1 MTITGIKKSFI
12 IYGFHN
18 YNIILTIRADKMEE
32 YINLFEKI
40 IAKTSPK
47 VEYMDIRMGLG
58 DNTSIL
64 MKDGNVDEINTGMS
78 LGARIRVLNNGAWG
92 FAYTTDLSKLND
104 ITQTALKLSTS
115 LKGDVKLSETEVIKD
130 KVEVDVKIPFKD
142 ITIEEKKDI
151 MKDAADAASI
161 EKVNSTTVSY
171 ADSEVNEL
179 FMNSEGSQIQVKT
192 SRVRMALNAS
202 ATDGE
207 IIQFGHGSL
216 GGVKGFE
223 VIANADIEE
232 FGRSIAEKS
241 VRLLDAKPAP
251 SGQFPV
257 IADSELTGVL
267 IHEALGHAVEGD
279 LILQNDSILKGKLGQ
294 QIASDIVNIFDD
306 ASLRQGFGYYPY
318 DVEGVKT
325 KPNQLVKDG
334 KLVSLLNSR
343 STASKLGM
351 NSSGNARSLISD
363 QPIVRMSNTY
373 LEPGDMEVEE
383 LFEDIDNGIYLKGS
397 RGGQVDTGKG
407 IFQFN
412 AAEGYMIENGEI
424 TTPLRDVSLSGNIL
438 ETLKNIDAI
447 GNDFKLSVGFCGKDG
462 QTAPV
467 GDGGPH
473 TRILNA
479 LVGGMG

>member
-1 MTITGIKKSFI
+1 VS
-12 IYGFHN
+12 
-18 YNIILTIRADKMEE
+18 
-32 YINLFEKI
+32 
-40 IAKTSPK
+40 
-47 VEYMDIRMGLG
+47 
-58 DNTSIL
+58 
-64 MKDGNVDEINTGMS
+64 
-78 LGARIRVLNNGAWG
+78 
-92 FAYTTDLSKLND
+92 
-104 ITQTALKLSTS
+104 
-115 LKGDVKLSETEVIKD
+115 
-130 KVEVDVKIPFKD
+130 
-142 ITIEEKKDI
+142 IEEKKDI
-151 MKDAADAASI
+151 MKDANDAATI

-179 FMNSEGSQIQVKT
+179 FMNSEGSEIQVKT
-192 SRVRMALNAS
+192 DRVRMALNAS

-223 VIANADIEE
+223 LISEADIEE
-232 FGRSIAEKS
+232 FGRNIGEKA

-257 IADSELTGVL
+257 IADPELTGVL
-267 IHEALGHAVEGD
+267 IHEALGHATEGD
-279 LILQNDSILKGKLGQ
+279 LILQNDSILKGKIGEK
-294 QIASDIVNIFDD
+294 IASDIVNIFDD
-306 ASLRQGFGYYPY
+306 ASRKDGFGYYPY

-325 KPNQLVKDG
+325 KPNQLVKNG
-334 KLVSLLNSR
+334 ELISLLNSR
-343 STASKLGM
+343 ETASKLGM
-351 NSSGNARSLISD
+351 KSSGNARSIIAD

-373 LEPGDMEVEE
+373 LQPGDNTFEE
-383 LFEDIDNGIYLKGS
+383 LLEDIPNGMYLKGS

-412 AAEGYMIENGEI
+412 AAEGYLIEDGEI

>member
-1 MTITGIKKSFI
+1 
-12 IYGFHN
+12 
-18 YNIILTIRADKMEE
+18 MEE
-32 YINLFEKI
+32 YTNLFDKV
-40 IAKTSPK
+40 IAKTSK
-47 VEYMDIRMGLG
+47 NVDYIDVRFGRGE
-58 DNTSIL
+58 NTSIL

-92 FAYTTDLSKLND
+92 FAYTTDLSKINE
-104 ITQTALKLSTS
+104 ITETAIKLSNS
-115 LKGDVKLSETEVIKD
+115 LKGDVTLSETDTIKD
-130 KVEVDVKIPFKD
+130 KIAVDVKIPFKD
-142 ITIEEKKDI
+142 ISIAEKKDI
-151 MKDAADAASI
+151 MKDASDSATID
-161 EKVNSTTVSY
+161 KVNSTTTSY
-171 ADSEVNEL
+171 VDSEVDEL
-179 FMNSEGSQIQVKT
+179 FMNSEGSEIEVKT

-223 VIANADIEE
+223 LIQNADIEE
-232 FGRSIAEKS
+232 FGRKIGEKA

-257 IADSELTGVL
+257 IADPELTGVL

-279 LILQNDSILKGKLGQ
+279 LILQNDSILKDKVGT

-306 ASLRQGFGYYPY
+306 ASLKEGFGYYPY

-334 KLVSLLNSR
+334 KLISLLNSR
-343 STASKLGM
+343 ETASKLNM
-351 NSSGNARSLISD
+351 KSSGNARSIIAD

-373 LEPGDMEVEE
+373 LQPGENTFEE
-383 LFEDIDNGIYLKGS
+383 LFEGIPNGIYLKGS

-412 AAEGYMIENGEI
+412 AAEGYIIENGEI
-424 TTPLRDVSLSGNIL
+424 TTPVRDVSLSGNIL

-473 TRILNA
+473 TRIQNA
-479 LVGGMG
+479 LVGGMGWW

>member
-1 MTITGIKKSFI
+1 
-12 IYGFHN
+12 
-18 YNIILTIRADKMEE
+18 MEE
-32 YINLFEKI
+32 YISLFEKVI
-40 IAKTSPK
+40 EDTSPK
-47 VEYMDIRMGLG
+47 VDYIDIRSGIS

-104 ITQTALKLSTS
+104 ITKTAIKLSSS
-115 LKGDVKLSETEVIKD
+115 LKGDVKLSESEVIKD
-130 KVEVDVKIPFKD
+130 KTAVDVKIPFKD
-142 ITIEEKKDI
+142 VSIDEKKEM
-151 MKDAADAASI
+151 MKEASDAATID
-161 EKVNSTTVSY
+161 KVNSTTAGYS
-171 ADSEVNEL
+171 DSEINEL

-192 SRVRMALNAS
+192 SRIRMALNAS

-223 VIANADIEE
+223 AVAERDLEE
-232 FGRSIAEKS
+232 FGRSIGEKA

-251 SGQFPV
+251 SGQFTV
-257 IADSELTGVL
+257 VADPELTGVL
-267 IHEALGHAVEGD
+267 IHEALGHATEGD
-279 LILQNDSILKGKLGQ
+279 LILQNDSILKGRIGE

-306 ASLRQGFGYYPY
+306 ASRKDGFGYYPY

-334 KLVSLLNSR
+334 KLISLLNSR
-343 STASKLGM
+343 ETSSQLGM
-351 NSSGNARSLISD
+351 KSSGNARSIISEK
-363 QPIVRMSNTY
+363 PIVRMSNTY
-373 LEPGDMEVEE
+373 LQPGDNTFEE
-383 LFEDIDNGIYLKGS
+383 LIEDIPDGIYLKGS

-412 AAEGYMIENGEI
+412 AAEGYLIENGELK
-424 TTPLRDVSLSGNIL
+424 TPLRDVSLSGNIL

-447 GNDFKLSVGFCGKDG
+447 GNDFKLSVGFCGKGG

>member
-1 MTITGIKKSFI
+1 
-12 IYGFHN
+12 
-18 YNIILTIRADKMEE
+18 MEE
-32 YINLFEKI
+32 HTELFEKVI
-40 IAKTSPK
+40 KNTLPK
-47 VEYMDIRMGLG
+47 VDYIDIRAGSG

-64 MKDGNVDEINTGMS
+64 MKDGNVQEINTGKS
-78 LGARIRVLNNGAWG
+78 LGIRIRVLNNGAWG
-92 FAYTTDLSKLND
+92 FAYTTDISKID
-104 ITQTALKLSTS
+104 EITQTAIKLSNS
-115 LKGDVKLSETEVIKD
+115 LKGDVELSESEIIND
-130 KVEVDVKIPFKD
+130 KTSVDVRIPFD
-142 ITIEEKKDI
+142 DVSIEEKKEI
-151 MKDAADAASI
+151 MKEANDSASI
-161 EKVNSTTVSY
+161 DKVSSTTVSY
-171 ADSEVNEL
+171 ADSQVNEL
-179 FMNSEGSQIQVKT
+179 FLNSDGSNIQVKT
-192 SRVRMALNAS
+192 SRVRMALNAA

-223 VIANADIEE
+223 VISDTDIEE
-232 FGRSIAEKS
+232 FGRKIGEKA

-251 SGQFPV
+251 SGKFPV
-257 IADSELTGVL
+257 IADPELTGVL

-279 LILQNDSILKGKLGQ
+279 LILQNDSILKDKLGTK
-294 QIASDIVNIFDD
+294 IASDIVNIFDD
-306 ASLRQGFGYYPY
+306 ASLKDGFGYYPY
-318 DVEGVKT
+318 DVEGIKT

-334 KLVSLLNSR
+334 TLISLLNSR
-343 STASKLGM
+343 ETASKLGM
-351 NSSGNARSLISD
+351 KSSGNARSVIAD
-363 QPIVRMSNTY
+363 KPIVRMSNTY
-373 LEPGDMEVEE
+373 LQPGDMTFEE
-383 LFEDIDNGIYLKGS
+383 LIEDIPNGIYLKGS

-412 AAEGYMIENGEI
+412 AAEGFKIENGEL

-438 ETLKNIDAI
+438 ETLKNVDAI

>member
-1 MTITGIKKSFI
+1 
-12 IYGFHN
+12 
-18 YNIILTIRADKMEE
+18 MEE
-32 YINLFEKI
+32 YTDLFEKVI
-40 IAKTSPK
+40 SKTIPK
-47 VEYMDIRMGLG
+47 VDYIDIRFGKG
-58 DNTSIL
+58 ENTSIL

-92 FAYTTDLSKLND
+92 FSYTTDLSKINEV
-104 ITQTALKLSTS
+104 TETAIKFSNS
-115 LKGDVKLSETEVIKD
+115 LKGDVTLSESDIIKD
-130 KVEVDVKIPFKD
+130 KIAVDVKIPFKD
-142 ITIEEKKDI
+142 VSIEEKKDI
-151 MKDAADAASI
+151 MKDANDAATI
-161 EKVNSTTVSY
+161 DKVNSTTASY
-171 ADSEVNEL
+171 VDSEVDEL
-179 FMNSEGSQIQVKT
+179 FMNSEGSQIEVKT

-223 VIANADIEE
+223 LIKNADIEE
-232 FGRSIAEKS
+232 FGKNIGQKA

-257 IADSELTGVL
+257 IADPELTGVL

-279 LILQNDSILKGKLGQ
+279 LILQNDSILKDKIGT

-306 ASLRQGFGYYPY
+306 ASLKEGFGYYPY

-334 KLVSLLNSR
+334 KLISLLNSR
-343 STASKLGM
+343 ETASKLNM
-351 NSSGNARSLISD
+351 KSSGNARSIIAD
-363 QPIVRMSNTY
+363 QPIVRMSNTF
-373 LEPGDMEVEE
+373 LQPGENTFEE
-383 LFEDIDNGIYLKGS
+383 LLEDIPNGIYLKGS

-412 AAEGYMIENGEI
+412 AAEGYIIENGEI
-424 TTPLRDVSLSGNIL
+424 TTPVRDVSLSGNIL

-447 GNDFKLSVGFCGKDG
+447 GKDFKLSVGFCGKDG

-473 TRILNA
+473 TRIQNA

>member
-1 MTITGIKKSFI
+1 MINLLS
-12 IYGFHN
+12 
-18 YNIILTIRADKMEE
+18 DKMEE
-32 YINLFEKI
+32 YIDLFEKV
-40 IAKTSPK
+40 IAKTSSQID
-47 VEYMDIRMGLG
+47 YIDIRAGIG

-78 LGARIRVLNNGAWG
+78 LAARVRVLNNGAWG
-92 FAYTTDLSKLND
+92 FAYTTDLSKINE
-104 ITQTALKLSTS
+104 ITDTAIRFSNS
-115 LKGDVKLSETEVIKD
+115 LKGDVELSETDIIKD
-130 KVEVDVKIPFKD
+130 KISVDVKIPFSD
-142 ITIEEKKDI
+142 ISIEEKKDI
-151 MKDAADAASI
+151 MKQANDAAIID
-161 EKVNSTTVSY
+161 KVNSTTVSY
-171 ADSEVNEL
+171 GDSEVNEL
-179 FMNSEGSQIQVKT
+179 FMSSEGSEIQVKT

-202 ATDGE
+202 ATNGE

-223 VIANADIEE
+223 AIADKDLEE
-232 FGRSIAEKS
+232 FGRTIGQKA

-251 SGQFPV
+251 SGNFPV
-257 IADSELTGVL
+257 IADPELTGVL
-267 IHEALGHAVEGD
+267 VHEALGHAVEGD
-279 LILQNDSILKGKLGQ
+279 LILQNDSILKDKMGC
-294 QIASDIVNIFDD
+294 QIASDIANIFDD
-306 ASLRQGFGYYPY
+306 ASLKEGFGYYPY

-325 KPNQLVKDG
+325 SPNQLVKDG

-343 STASKLGM
+343 ETASKLNM
-351 NSSGNARSLISD
+351 KSSGNARSLIAD

-373 LEPGDMEVEE
+373 LQPRDNSFEE
-383 LFEDIDNGIYLKGS
+383 LLEDIQDGIYLKGS

-412 AAEGYMIENGEI
+412 AAEGYLIKDGEI

-438 ETLKNIDAI
+438 ETLKNIDAV
-447 GNDFKLSVGFCGKDG
+447 GKDFKLSVGFCGKDG

>member
-1 MTITGIKKSFI
+1 MPTKINIRL
-12 IYGFHN
+12 IYLSDN
-18 YNIILTIRADKMEE
+18 MEE
-32 YINLFEKI
+32 YIDLFEKV

-47 VEYMDIRMGLG
+47 VDYMDIRSGEG
-58 DNTSIL
+58 NATSIL

-78 LGARIRVLNNGAWG
+78 LSARIRVLNNGAWG
-92 FAYTTDLSKLND
+92 FAYTTDLSKINE
-104 ITQTALKLSTS
+104 ITETALKLSNS
-115 LKGDVKLSETEVIKD
+115 LKGDVTLSETDIIKD
-130 KVEVDVKIPFKD
+130 KVEIDVKTPFKD
-142 ITIEEKKDI
+142 VSIEEKKDI
-151 MKDAADAASI
+151 MQEANDAATI

-171 ADSEVNEL
+171 VDSEVDNL
-179 FMNSEGSQIQVKT
+179 FMSSEGSEIQVKT
-192 SRVRMALNAS
+192 SRVRMSLNAS

-216 GGVKGFE
+216 GGVRGFE
-223 VIANADIEE
+223 LIEDADIEE
-232 FGRSIAEKS
+232 FGRKIGQKA
-241 VRLLDAKPAP
+241 VRLLDAEPAP

-279 LILQNDSILKGKLGQ
+279 LILQNDSILKDRIGET
-294 QIASDIVNIFDD
+294 IASDIVNIFDD
-306 ASLRQGFGYYPY
+306 ASLREGFGYYPY

-334 KLVSLLNSR
+334 KLISLLNSR
-343 STASKLGM
+343 ETASKLGM
-351 NSSGNARSLISD
+351 KSSGNARSIIAD

-373 LEPGDMEVEE
+373 LQPGDNTFEE
-383 LFEDIDNGIYLKGS
+383 LIEDIPDGIYLKGS

-412 AAEGYMIENGEI
+412 AAEGYLIKNGEI
-424 TTPLRDVSLSGNIL
+424 STPLRDVSLSGNIL

>member
-1 MTITGIKKSFI
+1 
-12 IYGFHN
+12 
-18 YNIILTIRADKMEE
+18 MEE
-32 YINLFEKI
+32 YIDLFENI
-40 IAKTSPK
+40 IAKTRQK
-47 VEYMDIRMGLG
+47 VDYMDIRFGMG

-92 FAYTTDLSKLND
+92 FAYTTDLSKID
-104 ITQTALKLSTS
+104 EITETALKLSKS
-115 LKGDVKLSETEVIKD
+115 LKGDVKLSESEIIKD
-130 KVEVDVKIPFKD
+130 KIEVDVKIPFKD
-142 ITIEEKKDI
+142 VSIEEKKDI
-151 MKDAADAASI
+151 MKEANDAATI
-161 EKVNSTTVSY
+161 YKVNSTTVSY
-171 ADSEVNEL
+171 SDSEVNEL
-179 FMNSEGSQIQVKT
+179 FMNSEGSEIQVKT
-192 SRVRMALNAS
+192 DRVRMALNAS

-223 VIANADIEE
+223 VISEVDIEE
-232 FGRSIAEKS
+232 FGRNIGEKA

-257 IADSELTGVL
+257 IADPELTGVL
-267 IHEALGHAVEGD
+267 IHEALGHATEGD
-279 LILQNDSILKGKLGQ
+279 LILQNDSILKGKIGEK
-294 QIASDIVNIFDD
+294 IASDIVNIFDD
-306 ASLRQGFGYYPY
+306 ASRKDGFGYYPY

-334 KLVSLLNSR
+334 KLISLLNSR
-343 STASKLGM
+343 ETAAKLGM
-351 NSSGNARSLISD
+351 TSSGNARSIISD

-373 LEPGDMEVEE
+373 LQPGDNKFEE
-383 LFEDIDNGIYLKGS
+383 LIEDISDGIYLKGS

-412 AAEGYMIENGEI
+412 AAEGYLIKNGEI
-424 TTPLRDVSLSGNIL
+424 ATPLRDVSLSGNIL

-473 TRILNA
+473 TRILDA

>member
-1 MTITGIKKSFI
+1 
-12 IYGFHN
+12 
-18 YNIILTIRADKMEE
+18 MEE
-32 YINLFEKI
+32 YISLFEKVI
-40 IAKTSPK
+40 EDTSPK
-47 VEYMDIRMGLG
+47 VDYIDIRSGIS

-104 ITQTALKLSTS
+104 ITETAIKLSSS
-115 LKGDVKLSETEVIKD
+115 LKGDVKLSESEVIKD
-130 KVEVDVKIPFKD
+130 KIAVDVKIPFKD
-142 ITIEEKKDI
+142 VSIDEKKEM
-151 MKDAADAASI
+151 MKEASDAATID
-161 EKVNSTTVSY
+161 KVNSTTAGYS
-171 ADSEVNEL
+171 DSEINEL
-179 FMNSEGSQIQVKT
+179 FMNSEGSEIQVKT
-192 SRVRMALNAS
+192 SRIRMALNAS
-202 ATDGE
+202 ATDGK

-223 VIANADIEE
+223 AVAERDLEE
-232 FGRSIAEKS
+232 FGRSIGEKA

-251 SGQFPV
+251 SGQFTV
-257 IADSELTGVL
+257 VADPELTGVL
-267 IHEALGHAVEGD
+267 IHEALGHATEGD
-279 LILQNDSILKGKLGQ
+279 LILQNDSILKGRIGE

-306 ASLRQGFGYYPY
+306 ASRKDGFGYYPY

-334 KLVSLLNSR
+334 KLISLLNSR
-343 STASKLGM
+343 ETSSQLGM
-351 NSSGNARSLISD
+351 KSSGNARSIISEK
-363 QPIVRMSNTY
+363 PIVRMSNTY
-373 LEPGDMEVEE
+373 LQPGDNTFEE
-383 LFEDIDNGIYLKGS
+383 LIEDIHDGIYLKGS

-412 AAEGYMIENGEI
+412 AAEGYLIENGELK
-424 TTPLRDVSLSGNIL
+424 TPLRDVSLSGNIL

-447 GNDFKLSVGFCGKDG
+447 GNDFKLSVGFCGKGG

>member
-1 MTITGIKKSFI
+1 
-12 IYGFHN
+12 
-18 YNIILTIRADKMEE
+18 MEE
-32 YINLFEKI
+32 YIDLFENI
-40 IAKTSPK
+40 IAKTRQK
-47 VEYMDIRMGLG
+47 VDYIDIRFGMGE
-58 DNTSIL
+58 NTSIL

-78 LGARIRVLNNGAWG
+78 LATRVRVLNNGAWG
-92 FAYTTDLSKLND
+92 FAYTSDLSKID
-104 ITQTALKLSTS
+104 EITKTALKLSDS
-115 LKGDVKLSETEVIKD
+115 LKGDVKLSESEIIKD

-142 ITIEEKKDI
+142 VSIEEKKDI
-151 MKDAADAASI
+151 MKDANDAATI

-179 FMNSEGSQIQVKT
+179 FMNSEGSEIQVKT
-192 SRVRMALNAS
+192 DRVRMALNAS

-223 VIANADIEE
+223 VISETDIEE
-232 FGRSIAEKS
+232 FGRNIGEKA

-257 IADSELTGVL
+257 IADPELTGVL
-267 IHEALGHAVEGD
+267 IHEALGHATEGD
-279 LILQNDSILKGKLGQ
+279 LILQNDSILKGKIGEK
-294 QIASDIVNIFDD
+294 IASDIVNIFDD
-306 ASLRQGFGYYPY
+306 ASRKDGFGYYPY

-325 KPNQLVKDG
+325 KPNQLVKNG
-334 KLVSLLNSR
+334 ELISLLNSR
-343 STASKLGM
+343 ETASKLGM
-351 NSSGNARSLISD
+351 KSSGNARSIIAD

-373 LEPGDMEVEE
+373 LQPGDNTFEE
-383 LFEDIDNGIYLKGS
+383 LLEDIPNGMYLKGS

-412 AAEGYMIENGEI
+412 AAEGYLIEDGEI

>member
-1 MTITGIKKSFI
+1 
-12 IYGFHN
+12 
-18 YNIILTIRADKMEE
+18 MEE
-32 YINLFEKI
+32 YIDLFEKV
-40 IAKTSPK
+40 IAKTIPQVDYIDVRAGMSN
-47 VEYMDIRMGLG
+47 
-58 DNTSIL
+58 NTSIL
-64 MKDGNVDEINTGMS
+64 MKDGDVDEINTGMS
-78 LGARIRVLNNGAWG
+78 LGARIRVLKNGAWG
-92 FAYTTDLSKLND
+92 FAYTTDLSKLNE
-104 ITQTALKLSTS
+104 ITDTS
-115 LKGDVKLSETEVIKD
+115 IQVSNSLTGDVELSESEVVKD
-130 KVEVDVKIPFKD
+130 KVKVDVKIPFRD
-142 ITIEEKKDI
+142 ISIEEKKEI
-151 MKDAADAASI
+151 MKDASDAASI

-171 ADSEVNEL
+171 SDGEINEI
-179 FMNSEGSQIQVKT
+179 FMNSEGSQIQTIT
-192 SRVRMALNAS
+192 SKIRMAMNAS

-207 IIQFGHGSL
+207 IIQFGHGSI

-223 VIANADIEE
+223 VIDETDIES
-232 FGRSIAEKS
+232 FGRNIGQKA
-241 VRLLDAKPAP
+241 VRLLEAEAAP
-251 SGQFPV
+251 SGKFPV
-257 IADSELTGVL
+257 IADPELTGVL

-279 LILQNDSILKGKLGQ
+279 LILQNDSILKDRMGEM
-294 QIASDIVNIFDD
+294 IASDIVNIFDD
-306 ASLRQGFGYYPY
+306 ASRKDGFGYYPY

-343 STASKLGM
+343 ETAAKLGM
-351 NSSGNARSLISD
+351 KSSGNARSIISD
-363 QPIVRMSNTY
+363 QPIVRMSNTD
-373 LEPGDMEVEE
+373 LQPGDNSFEE
-383 LFEDIDNGIYLKGS
+383 LFEDIEDGIYLKGS

-412 AAEGYMIENGEI
+412 AAEGYLIKDGEI
-424 TTPLRDVSLSGNIL
+424 STPLRDVSLSGNIL

>member
-1 MTITGIKKSFI
+1 
-12 IYGFHN
+12 
-18 YNIILTIRADKMEE
+18 MEE
-32 YINLFEKI
+32 YIDLFEKV
-40 IAKTSPK
+40 IAKTSSQID
-47 VEYMDIRMGLG
+47 YIDIRAGIG

-78 LGARIRVLNNGAWG
+78 LAARVRVLNNGAWG
-92 FAYTTDLSKLND
+92 FAYTTDLSKINE
-104 ITQTALKLSTS
+104 ITDTAIRFSNS
-115 LKGDVKLSETEVIKD
+115 LKGDVELSETDIIKD
-130 KVEVDVKIPFKD
+130 KISVDVKIPFND
-142 ITIEEKKDI
+142 ISIEEKKDI
-151 MKDAADAASI
+151 MKQANDAAIID
-161 EKVNSTTVSY
+161 KVNSTTVSY
-171 ADSEVNEL
+171 GDSEVNEL
-179 FMNSEGSQIQVKT
+179 FMSSEGSEIQVKT

-202 ATDGE
+202 ATNGE

-223 VIANADIEE
+223 AISDKDLEE
-232 FGRSIAEKS
+232 FGRTIGQKA

-251 SGQFPV
+251 SGNFPV
-257 IADSELTGVL
+257 IADPELTGVL
-267 IHEALGHAVEGD
+267 VHEALGHAVEGD
-279 LILQNDSILKGKLGQ
+279 LILQNDSILKDKMGC

-306 ASLRQGFGYYPY
+306 ASLKEGFGYYPY

-325 KPNQLVKDG
+325 SPNQLVKDG

-343 STASKLGM
+343 ETASKLNM
-351 NSSGNARSLISD
+351 KSSGNARSLIAD

-373 LEPGDMEVEE
+373 LQPRDNSFEE
-383 LFEDIDNGIYLKGS
+383 LLEDIQDGIYLKGS

-412 AAEGYMIENGEI
+412 AAEGYLIKDGEI

-438 ETLKNIDAI
+438 ETLKNIDAV

>member
-1 MTITGIKKSFI
+1 
-12 IYGFHN
+12 
-18 YNIILTIRADKMEE
+18 MEE
-32 YINLFEKI
+32 YINLFEKV
-40 IAKTSPK
+40 IAKTNQK
-47 VEYMDIRMGLG
+47 VDYIDIRAGKSE
-58 DNTSIL
+58 NTSIL
-64 MKDGNVDEINTGMS
+64 MKDGDVDEINTGMS

-92 FAYTTDLSKLND
+92 FAYTTDLSKINEVID
-104 ITQTALKLSTS
+104 TAIKFSNS
-115 LKGDVKLSETEVIKD
+115 LKGDVTLSENDVIKD
-130 KVEVDVKIPFKD
+130 KIAIDVKIPFKD
-142 ITIEEKKDI
+142 ISIDEKKDI
-151 MKDAADAASI
+151 MKQASSAATI
-161 EKVNSTTVSY
+161 EKVNSTTTSY
-171 ADSEVNEL
+171 ADSEIDEL
-179 FMNSEGSQIQVKT
+179 FMNSEGSQIQVNT

-202 ATDGE
+202 ATDGN

-223 VIANADIEE
+223 LIQNADIEE
-232 FGRSIAEKS
+232 FGRKIGQKA
-241 VRLLDAKPAP
+241 VRLLSAEPAP
-251 SGQFPV
+251 SGNFPV

-279 LILQNDSILKGKLGQ
+279 LILQNDSILKDKMGE

-306 ASLRQGFGYYPY
+306 ASLKDGFGYYPY

-334 KLVSLLNSR
+334 KLISLLNSR
-343 STASKLGM
+343 ETASKLGM
-351 NSSGNARSLISD
+351 KSSGNARSIIAD
-363 QPIVRMSNTY
+363 QPIVRMSNTF
-373 LEPGDMEVEE
+373 LQPGDNTFEE
-383 LFEDIDNGIYLKGS
+383 LIEDIPDGIYLKGS

-412 AAEGYMIENGEI
+412 AAEGYLIKDGEI
-424 TTPLRDVSLSGNIL
+424 STPLRDVSLSGNIL

-447 GNDFKLSVGFCGKDG
+447 GDDFKLSVGFCGKDG

>member
-1 MTITGIKKSFI
+1 
-12 IYGFHN
+12 
-18 YNIILTIRADKMEE
+18 MEE
-32 YINLFEKI
+32 YINLFENV

-47 VEYMDIRMGLG
+47 VDYVDIRCGMG

-78 LGARIRVLNNGAWG
+78 LGTRIRVLNNGAWG
-92 FAYTTDLSKLND
+92 FAYTTDISKIEE
-104 ITQTALKLSTS
+104 ITETALKLSNS
-115 LKGDVKLSETEVIKD
+115 LKGDVTLSESDIIKD
-130 KVEVDVKIPFKD
+130 NVEVDVKIPFKD
-142 ITIEEKKDI
+142 ISIEEKSEI
-151 MKDAADAASI
+151 MKEANDAATID
-161 EKVNSTTVSY
+161 KVNSTTVSY
-171 ADSEVNEL
+171 VDSEVKEL
-179 FMNSEGSQIQVKT
+179 FMNSEGSEIQVKT
-192 SRVRMALNAS
+192 SRLRMALNAS
-202 ATDGE
+202 ATNGE

-216 GGVKGFE
+216 GGVKGYE
-223 VIANADIEE
+223 IIKDADIEE
-232 FGRSIAEKS
+232 FGRKIGEKA

-257 IADSELTGVL
+257 VADSELTGVL
-267 IHEALGHAVEGD
+267 IHEALGHATEGD
-279 LILQNDSILKGKLGQ
+279 LILQNDSILKDKLGE

-306 ASLRQGFGYYPY
+306 ASRKDGFGYFPY
-318 DVEGVKT
+318 DVEGIKT

-334 KLVSLLNSR
+334 KLISLLNSR
-343 STASKLGM
+343 ETSSKLGM
-351 NSSGNARSLISD
+351 SSSGNARSLIAD

-373 LEPGDMEVEE
+373 LQPGDMEVDE
-383 LFEDIDNGIYLKGS
+383 LFEDIDHGMYLKGS

-412 AAEGYMIENGEI
+412 AAEGYLIENGEI

-462 QTAPV
+462 QTVPV

>member
-1 MTITGIKKSFI
+1 
-12 IYGFHN
+12 
-18 YNIILTIRADKMEE
+18 MEE
-32 YINLFEKI
+32 YIDLFENI
-40 IAKTSPK
+40 IAKTRQK
-47 VEYMDIRMGLG
+47 VDYMDIRFGMG

-92 FAYTTDLSKLND
+92 FAYTTDLSKID
-104 ITQTALKLSTS
+104 EITETALKLSKS
-115 LKGDVKLSETEVIKD
+115 LKGDVKLSESEIIKD
-130 KVEVDVKIPFKD
+130 NIEVDVKIPFKD
-142 ITIEEKKDI
+142 ISIEEKKDI
-151 MKDAADAASI
+151 MMEANDAATID
-161 EKVNSTTVSY
+161 KVNSTTVSY
-171 ADSEVNEL
+171 SDSEVNEL
-179 FMNSEGSQIQVKT
+179 FMNSEGSEIQVKT
-192 SRVRMALNAS
+192 DRVRMALNAS

-223 VIANADIEE
+223 VISEVDIEE
-232 FGRSIAEKS
+232 FGRNIGEKA

-257 IADSELTGVL
+257 IADPELTGVL
-267 IHEALGHAVEGD
+267 IHEALGHATEGD
-279 LILQNDSILKGKLGQ
+279 LILQNDSILKGKIGEK
-294 QIASDIVNIFDD
+294 IASNIVNIFDD
-306 ASLRQGFGYYPY
+306 ASRKDGFGYYPY

-325 KPNQLVKDG
+325 KPNQLVKNG
-334 KLVSLLNSR
+334 ELISLLNSR
-343 STASKLGM
+343 ETASKLGM
-351 NSSGNARSLISD
+351 ESSGNARSIIAD

-373 LEPGDMEVEE
+373 LQPGDNTFEE
-383 LFEDIDNGIYLKGS
+383 LIEDLPNGMYLKGS

-412 AAEGYMIENGEI
+412 AAEGYLIENGEI

>member
-1 MTITGIKKSFI
+1 MPTKINIRL
-12 IYGFHN
+12 IYLSDN
-18 YNIILTIRADKMEE
+18 MEE
-32 YINLFEKI
+32 YIDLFEKV

-47 VEYMDIRMGLG
+47 VDYMDIRSGEG
-58 DNTSIL
+58 NATSIL

-78 LGARIRVLNNGAWG
+78 LSARIRVLNNGAWG
-92 FAYTTDLSKLND
+92 FAYTTDLSKINE
-104 ITQTALKLSTS
+104 ITETALKLSNS
-115 LKGDVKLSETEVIKD
+115 LKGDVTLSETDIIKD
-130 KVEVDVKIPFKD
+130 KVEIDVKTPFKD
-142 ITIEEKKDI
+142 VSIEEKKDI
-151 MKDAADAASI
+151 MQEANDAATI

-171 ADSEVNEL
+171 VDSEVDNL
-179 FMNSEGSQIQVKT
+179 FMSSEGSEIQVKT
-192 SRVRMALNAS
+192 SRVRMSLNAS

-216 GGVKGFE
+216 GGVRGFE
-223 VIANADIEE
+223 LIEDADIEE
-232 FGRSIAEKS
+232 FGRKIGQKA
-241 VRLLDAKPAP
+241 VRLLDAEPAP

-279 LILQNDSILKGKLGQ
+279 LILQNDSILKDRIGET
-294 QIASDIVNIFDD
+294 IASDIVNIFDD
-306 ASLRQGFGYYPY
+306 ASLREGFGYYPY

-334 KLVSLLNSR
+334 KLISLLNSR
-343 STASKLGM
+343 ETASKLSM
-351 NSSGNARSLISD
+351 KSSGNARSIIAD

-373 LEPGDMEVEE
+373 LQPGDNTFEE
-383 LFEDIDNGIYLKGS
+383 LIEDIPDGIYLKGS

-412 AAEGYMIENGEI
+412 AAEGYLIKNGEI
-424 TTPLRDVSLSGNIL
+424 STPLRDVSLSGNIL

>member
-1 MTITGIKKSFI
+1 
-12 IYGFHN
+12 
-18 YNIILTIRADKMEE
+18 MEE
-32 YINLFEKI
+32 YIDLFEKI
-40 IAKTSPK
+40 IAKTIPQVDYIDVRAGMSN
-47 VEYMDIRMGLG
+47 
-58 DNTSIL
+58 NTSIL
-64 MKDGNVDEINTGMS
+64 MKDGDVDEINTGIS
-78 LGARIRVLNNGAWG
+78 LGARIRVLKNGAWG
-92 FAYTTDLSKLND
+92 FAYTTDLSKLNE
-104 ITQTALKLSTS
+104 ITDTAIQLSNS
-115 LKGDVKLSETEVIKD
+115 LTGDVELSESEVIKD
-130 KVEVDVKIPFKD
+130 KVKVDVKIPFKD
-142 ITIEEKKDI
+142 ISIEEKKEI
-151 MKDAADAASI
+151 MKDANDAASI

-171 ADSEVNEL
+171 SDGEINEI
-179 FMNSEGSQIQVKT
+179 FMNSEGSEIQTVT
-192 SRVRMALNAS
+192 SKIRMALNAS

-207 IIQFGHGSL
+207 IIQFGHGSI

-223 VIANADIEE
+223 LIRETDIEG
-232 FGRSIAEKS
+232 FGREIGEKA
-241 VRLLDAKPAP
+241 VRLLEAEAAP
-251 SGQFPV
+251 SGKYPV
-257 IADSELTGVL
+257 IADPQLTGVL

-279 LILQNDSILKGKLGQ
+279 LILQNDSILKDKMGEM
-294 QIASDIVNIFDD
+294 IASDIVNIFDD
-306 ASLRQGFGYYPY
+306 ASLKDGFGYYPY

-343 STASKLGM
+343 ETASKFGM
-351 NSSGNARSLISD
+351 KSSGNARSIISD

-373 LEPGDMEVEE
+373 LQPGDSSFEE
-383 LFEDIDNGIYLKGS
+383 LFEDVDDGIYLKGS

-412 AAEGYMIENGEI
+412 AAEGYLIKNGEI

-447 GNDFKLSVGFCGKDG
+447 GNDFELSVGFCGKDG

>member
-1 MTITGIKKSFI
+1 
-12 IYGFHN
+12 
-18 YNIILTIRADKMEE
+18 MEE
-32 YINLFEKI
+32 YIDLFEKV
-40 IAKTSPK
+40 IAKTSSQID
-47 VEYMDIRMGLG
+47 YIDIRAGIG

-78 LGARIRVLNNGAWG
+78 LAARVRVLNNGAWG
-92 FAYTTDLSKLND
+92 FAYTTDLSKINE
-104 ITQTALKLSTS
+104 ITDTAIRFSNS
-115 LKGDVKLSETEVIKD
+115 LKGDVELSETDIIKD
-130 KVEVDVKIPFKD
+130 KISVDVKIPFSD
-142 ITIEEKKDI
+142 ISIEEKKDI
-151 MKDAADAASI
+151 MKQANDAAIID
-161 EKVNSTTVSY
+161 KVNSTTVSY
-171 ADSEVNEL
+171 GDSEVNEL
-179 FMNSEGSQIQVKT
+179 FMSSEGSEIQVKT

-202 ATDGE
+202 ATNDE

-223 VIANADIEE
+223 AIADKDLEE
-232 FGRSIAEKS
+232 FGRTIGQKA

-251 SGQFPV
+251 SGNFPV
-257 IADSELTGVL
+257 IADPELTGVL
-267 IHEALGHAVEGD
+267 VHEALGHAVEGD
-279 LILQNDSILKGKLGQ
+279 LILQNDSILKDKMGC

-306 ASLRQGFGYYPY
+306 ASLKEGFGYYPY

-325 KPNQLVKDG
+325 SPNQLVKDG

-343 STASKLGM
+343 ETASKLNM
-351 NSSGNARSLISD
+351 KSSGNARSLIAD

-373 LEPGDMEVEE
+373 LQPRDNSFEE
-383 LFEDIDNGIYLKGS
+383 LLEDIQDGIYLKGS

-412 AAEGYMIENGEI
+412 AAEGYLIKDGEI

-438 ETLKNIDAI
+438 ETLKNIDAV
-447 GNDFKLSVGFCGKDG
+447 GKDFKLSVGFCGKDG

>member
-1 MTITGIKKSFI
+1 MPTKINIRL
-12 IYGFHN
+12 IYLSDN
-18 YNIILTIRADKMEE
+18 MEE
-32 YINLFEKI
+32 YIDLFEKV

-47 VEYMDIRMGLG
+47 VDYIDIRSGEG
-58 DNTSIL
+58 NATSIL

-78 LGARIRVLNNGAWG
+78 LSARIRVLNNGAWG
-92 FAYTTDLSKLND
+92 FAYTTDLSKINE
-104 ITQTALKLSTS
+104 ITETALKLSNS
-115 LKGDVKLSETEVIKD
+115 LQGDVTLSETDIIKD
-130 KVEVDVKIPFKD
+130 KVEIDVKTHFKD
-142 ITIEEKKDI
+142 VSIEEKKDI
-151 MKDAADAASI
+151 MQEANDAATI

-171 ADSEVNEL
+171 VDSEVDNL
-179 FMNSEGSQIQVKT
+179 FMSSEGSEIQVKT
-192 SRVRMALNAS
+192 SRVRMSLNAS

-216 GGVKGFE
+216 GGVRGFE
-223 VIANADIEE
+223 LIEDADIEE
-232 FGRSIAEKS
+232 FGRKIGQKA
-241 VRLLDAKPAP
+241 VRLLDAEPAP

-279 LILQNDSILKGKLGQ
+279 LILQNDSILKDRIGET
-294 QIASDIVNIFDD
+294 IASDIVNIFDD
-306 ASLRQGFGYYPY
+306 ASLREGFGYYPY

-334 KLVSLLNSR
+334 KLISLLNSR
-343 STASKLGM
+343 ETASKLGM
-351 NSSGNARSLISD
+351 KSSGNARSIIAD

-373 LEPGDMEVEE
+373 LQPGDNTFEE
-383 LFEDIDNGIYLKGS
+383 LIEDIQDGIYLKGS

-412 AAEGYMIENGEI
+412 AAEGYLIKNGEI
-424 TTPLRDVSLSGNIL
+424 STPLRDVSLSGNIL